1 MTRSSTSALLGSETL
16 PNVLAS
22 LLAAPTRPLRQADL
36 ITYWS
41 HHKLAG
47 QRALERAVAT
57 GLVVRQ
63 GKGRALRYVAS
74 TTAPDY
80 YAARELAVC
89 AKLRDRV
96 SGLRGHGGAYIFG
109 SFAARSDLP
118 DSDIDVLLVG
128 DLDRPAFHRDFWQL
142 EMRLGRSIN
151 VVDYSWDEFVQ
162 RWRGG
167 SAFLE
172 TVVAKPSVVVAGPQ
186 LAELAKA
193 AAPAPLAA

>member
-1 MTRSSTSALLGSETL
+1 MLRSSTSALLGSETL

-36 ITYWS
+36 VSYWS

-47 QRALERAVAT
+47 QRALERAVAC

-63 GKGRALRYVAS
+63 GEGRALRYLAS

-80 YAARELAVC
+80 YAARELAVA
-89 AKLRDRV
+89 AKLRERV
-96 SGLRGHGGAYIFG
+96 CRLRGRSGAYIFG
-109 SFAARSDLP
+109 SFAARSDVP

-128 DLDRPAFHRDFWQL
+128 GLDREAFHRDFWQL

-151 VVDYSWDEFVQ
+151 VVDYSWGEFVQ
-162 RWRGG
+162 RRREG
-167 SAFLE
+167 SAFLDG
-172 TVVAKPSVVVAGPQ
+172 VVDKPSVVIAGPP
-186 LAELAKA
+186 LAELVRA
-193 AAPAPLAA
+193 AGPAPLAA